1 MYMINIKL
9 IIISIVVVIII
20 SSIGVGVYY
29 NNKYKNYINSQQT
42 ATITKQQ
49 EAVVLNKEYQET
61 LSNKIKGLDNKQVGN
76 KVKLKKQLKD
86 ISTKNNKAELY
97 QVEFNNIL
105 NEIEVIS
112 GNKSSTN

>member
-20 SSIGVGVYY
+20 SSISIGVYY
-29 NNKYKNYINSQQT
+29 NNKYKNYITAQQT
-42 ATITKQQ
+42 AVINKQQ
-49 EAVVLNKEYQET
+49 EAVILNKESQET
-61 LSNKIKGLDNKQVGN
+61 LSNKITELDNKQVNN

-86 ISTKNNKAELY
+86 ISAKSNKVELY

-105 NEIEVIS
+105 NEIEVVS
-112 GNKSSTN
+112 GKQNSTN